1 MMPAGQSITRACS
14 RPKAQSG
21 PDRSP
26 QEAEQQKGGRQR
38 RVQSRVGQRSKANAQ
53 REALARP
60 APAGPTGRKPAF
72 ACKAWHG
79 SRARR
84 DQLLQRVFTLLQK
97 LTAVRRRQLLQE
109 GFTQAQ
115 RKALETW
122 ALTQSPRPKA
132 PKPRPAP
139 RAPGPKRRAAPS
151 TAPGAGPRNS
161 ATRGIASFHRNGQV
175 YHQVSVCVQTLCMTA
190 RKVKDLSKALD
201 ILMIL
206 MEIKQQVKRMDAPD
220 AFVQGM
226 TNSVP
231 TILREHEVTAEEL
244 GLRFQVMMGMRFWV
258 RPPLHTPQEARVE
271 DALRAWY
278 RLTSFRSPMGQG
290 GPGALPGWISTSF
303 RRGGT
308 PSGGCIW
315 TFWRK
320 QAAAELPM
328 GDAWIPWKR
337 RGSRDGFRED
347 CAFRSARFAM
357 DSLSQ
362 LPGAALC
369 RILSFATAV
378 DWARSATAHRHLRLD
393 VDCLLAE
400 SGLAETRSLGEA
412 ARRGDVNVVLAR
424 LRQGA
429 DPNQR
434 DSQHPKYTPLHRATS
449 GGHRALVRL
458 LLKEKA
464 DVLLRDRLGFSA
476 LHFAANQSLGI
487 VGDLL
492 EARAD
497 VNAAN
502 LQQMTPLHS
511 AAGMGRVDLCELL
524 LQAGALGSAAAAAS
538 PAELA
543 RRAALRRPGEKREE
557 LAGPGR
563 AAGGAGG
570 NQGCVLAL
578 RERATVRAA
587 QRRAVASLPG

>member
-1 MMPAGQSITRACS
+1 
-14 RPKAQSG
+14 
-21 PDRSP
+21 
-26 QEAEQQKGGRQR
+26 
-38 RVQSRVGQRSKANAQ
+38 
-53 REALARP
+53 
-60 APAGPTGRKPAF
+60 
-72 ACKAWHG
+72 
-79 SRARR
+79 
-84 DQLLQRVFTLLQK
+84 
-97 LTAVRRRQLLQE
+97 
-109 GFTQAQ
+109 
-115 RKALETW
+115 
-122 ALTQSPRPKA
+122 
-132 PKPRPAP
+132 
-139 RAPGPKRRAAPS
+139 
-151 TAPGAGPRNS
+151 
-161 ATRGIASFHRNGQV
+161 
-175 YHQVSVCVQTLCMTA
+175 
-190 RKVKDLSKALD
+190 
-201 ILMIL
+201 
-206 MEIKQQVKRMDAPD
+206 
-220 AFVQGM
+220 
-226 TNSVP
+226 
-231 TILREHEVTAEEL
+231 
-244 GLRFQVMMGMRFWV
+244 
-258 RPPLHTPQEARVE
+258 
-271 DALRAWY
+271 
-278 RLTSFRSPMGQG
+278 
-290 GPGALPGWISTSF
+290 
-303 RRGGT
+303 
-308 PSGGCIW
+308 
-315 TFWRK
+315 
-320 QAAAELPM
+320 
-328 GDAWIPWKR
+328 
-337 RGSRDGFRED
+337 
-347 CAFRSARFAM
+347 M

-557 LAGPGR
+557 LLGLAEQLAELGETK
-563 AAGGAGG
+563 AACWLYESEPLSEQPRDAQWLPFQAESSERLEAAYTKGEEEVQIGTSRSTYLV
-570 NQGCVLAL
+570 NL
-578 RERATVRAA
+578 REGVQTNLVTGCCRRVRREREVKAWVPAA
-587 QRRAVASLPG
+587 PNHWPGLVSTGANRPPL